1 MCGHAGELVA
11 GADTERAIARE
22 QQGEPPW
29 ERRPAVAQRPCQAH
43 PHRAAISEGAGR
55 WALHELARHRGRT
68 VWLSGAAQR
77 VLARR

>member
-1 MCGHAGELVA
+1 VA

-43 PHRAAISEGAGR
+43 PHRAAISEQGAKR
-55 WALHELARHRGRT
+55 WALHELARHRRT